1 MADRGRADPV
11 AVETAVE
18 RDEVE
23 YLPEDDAV
31 RYVAA
36 WVHADHEAFVS
47 GTNTEREPRYETTP
61 FEQWA
66 PTECA
71 HAGAKRILE
80 VARERLERGSDE
92 VRYGVT
98 TEDGTKVI
106 HVEYSTVVGRDGT
119 VTSEPTVDHDELV
132 AATPASVTATVS
144 LGGRTHTET
153 VPVWVHH
160 SVERLE

>member
-11 AVETAVE
+11 AVETTVE

-23 YLPEDDAV
+23 YLPEEDAV

-36 WVHADHEAFVS
+36 WMHADHEAFVD

-71 HAGAKRILE
+71 RVGAERVLE
-80 VARERLERGSDE
+80 VARDRLERGREE
-92 VRYGVT
+92 VRYGVSA
-98 TEDGTKVI
+98 EDGAETI
-106 HVEYSTVVGRDGT
+106 HVEYSTVLGRDGT
-119 VTSEPTVDHDELV
+119 TVSEPTVDHDELV
-132 AATPASVTATVS
+132 AATPASVTVTIS
-144 LGGRTHTET
+144 FDGRTHTET
-153 VPVWVHH
+153 IPVWVQH
-160 SVERLE
+160 STERLE

>member
-1 MADRGRADPV
+1 MPDRGRADSV

-23 YLPEDDAV
+23 YLSEDDAV

-36 WVHADHEAFVS
+36 RVHADHEAFVA
-47 GTNTEREPRYETTP
+47 GTNTEREPRYETSP

-66 PTECA
+66 STECA
-71 HAGAKRILE
+71 RVGAKRVLE
-80 VARERLERGSDE
+80 VVRGRLERGRDE

-98 TEDGTKVI
+98 KEDGEKAI

-132 AATPASVTATVS
+132 AATPASITATIS
-144 LGGRTHTET
+144 LDGRTHTET
-153 VPVWVHH
+153 IPVWVQH